1 MLDCIIDSI
10 YTILYR
16 KVLYLKEGLA
26 DFVDD
31 PDG

>member
-1 MLDCIIDSI
+1 MLDCIIDS
-10 YTILYR
+10 ILYR